1 MARHV
6 GGSIPLGQRF
16 ERWSCRLRYHLG
28 LFTSRLILYMAPY
41 FKSDLLTFAD
51 AFGITNIRNQES
63 GSLHVIAATVLY
75 KIKTWS
81 TKSAFSEGIFQQP
94 VQHFSRFL

>member
-1 MARHV
+1 
-6 GGSIPLGQRF
+6 
-16 ERWSCRLRYHLG
+16 
-28 LFTSRLILYMAPY
+28 MAPY

>member
-1 MARHV
+1 MLEGLSRWVSAL
-6 GGSIPLGQRF
+6 SC
-16 ERWSCRLRYHLG
+16 WSCRLRYHLG

-63 GSLHVIAATVLY
+63 GSLHVIAATVH
-75 KIKTWS
+75 KN
-81 TKSAFSEGIFQQP
+81 QN
-94 VQHFSRFL
+94 VVN